1 MAKRPRSLRVLI
13 ATDGSTQARAAVATV
28 AGAPWPGG
36 TRVRAVV
43 ARPPRGQHKRSIIW
57 SASVDRSV
65 EDAANQARDAL
76 ATRWADAE
84 AVIVDSSPVDGIL
97 REAQRFRAD
106 VIVIGWRGYGT
117 ARRLLMGSVARGV
130 VRGAECAVLVVRGR
144 PSRMR
149 QIVVG
154 FDGSPNAT
162 RAVELVSSL
171 DAPPKGQVTLV
182 GVMELM
188 TPAAS
193 RAPNVAGI
201 RATVAKEVRRI
212 NTARATANVEALNRV
227 ARELG
232 RAGWR
237 TRCESRTGEPL
248 RELIAV
254 VKLLRPDL
262 VVVGARGTS
271 GVRRLLLG
279 SVAEGVLD
287 RSPVPVLLAR

>member
-1 MAKRPRSLRVLI
+1 
-13 ATDGSTQARAAVATV
+13 
-28 AGAPWPGG
+28 
-36 TRVRAVV
+36 
-43 ARPPRGQHKRSIIW
+43 
-57 SASVDRSV
+57 
-65 EDAANQARDAL
+65 
-76 ATRWADAE
+76 
-84 AVIVDSSPVDGIL
+84 
-97 REAQRFRAD
+97 
-106 VIVIGWRGYGT
+106 
-117 ARRLLMGSVARGV
+117 
-130 VRGAECAVLVVRGR
+130 
-144 PSRMR
+144 MR

-154 FDGSPNAT
+154 FDGSPNAA
-162 RAVELVSSL
+162 RAVELVCSL
-171 DAPPKGQVTLV
+171 EAPPNGRVTLV

-188 TPAAS
+188 TPTAS

-212 NTARATANVEALNRV
+212 NTARAKATMKALNRV

-232 RAGWR
+232 GAGWR
-237 TRCESRTGEPL
+237 TRSELRTGEPL

-254 VKLLRPDL
+254 VKSRRPDL

>member
-1 MAKRPRSLRVLI
+1 
-13 ATDGSTQARAAVATV
+13 
-28 AGAPWPGG
+28 
-36 TRVRAVV
+36 VV

-65 EDAANQARDAL
+65 EDAATQAREAL
-76 ATRWADAE
+76 APRWPDAE
-84 AVIVDSSPVDGIL
+84 TVVVDKLPVDGIL
-97 REAQRFRAD
+97 REAERFRAD
-106 VIVIGWRGYGT
+106 VIAIGWRGYGT

-130 VRGAECAVLVVRGR
+130 VRGAQCAVLVVRGR

-154 FDGSPNAT
+154 FDGSPNAM
-162 RAVELVSSL
+162 RAVELVRSL
-171 DAPPKGQVTLV
+171 EAPPNGRVTLV

-188 TPAAS
+188 TQSS

-212 NTARATANVEALNRV
+212 NTARAKAAVKALNRV
-227 ARELG
+227 AGELG

-237 TRCESRTGEPL
+237 TRSELKTGEPL

-254 VKLLRPDL
+254 VRSLRPDL

-287 RSPVPVLLAR
+287 RSTVPVLLAR